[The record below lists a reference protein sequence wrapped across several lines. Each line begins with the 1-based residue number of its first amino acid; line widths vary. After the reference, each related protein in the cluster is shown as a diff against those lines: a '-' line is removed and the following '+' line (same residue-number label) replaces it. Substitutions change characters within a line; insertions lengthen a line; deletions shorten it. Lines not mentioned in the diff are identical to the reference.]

1 MQDTIINVQN
11 LSFNY
16 GETKVLN
23 GLNFQVNRKDYVAIT
38 GANGSGKSTLIKLLL
53 GLLKPSSGL
62 VELFGEDVQ
71 TLINFSNI
79 GYVPQG
85 GLLQVSRFPATVLET
100 ILLRIPNGNF
110 LNFSNKKRKEEAM
123 KTLRHVGMQDF
134 AHRLIGSLSGGQLQR
149 VLIARELMM
158 NPEII
163 FLDEPT
169 SGLDKESI
177 ATLYELLDHINEV
190 HDITIVMITHQFD
203 KAVSKINRHLIV
215 DDHQIVEESLNV

>member
-123 KTLRHVGMQDF
+123 KTLRHVGMQDI

-190 HDITIVMITHQFD
+190 HDITIVMITHQLD

>member
-134 AHRLIGSLSGGQLQR
+134 ADRLIGSLSGGQLQR